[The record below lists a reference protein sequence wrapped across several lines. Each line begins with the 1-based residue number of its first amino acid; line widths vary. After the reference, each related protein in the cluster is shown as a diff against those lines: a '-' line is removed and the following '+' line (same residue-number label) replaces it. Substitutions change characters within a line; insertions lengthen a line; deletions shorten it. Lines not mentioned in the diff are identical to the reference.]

1 MFRIY
6 NLLLFTYF
14 FFHLHASGNIA
25 KYINMKYAYL
35 SYSAIFIF
43 ALLTIVQVYDYFKGG
58 GEAAGELCCDHDHS
72 DEKDKPFYQRWFFYG
87 VFAFPLAAGLFFP
100 IATLDSTIVKSKGF
114 SFKPIEQIE
123 AADHY
128 AQTQYLKPDT
138 SVYYGKEGYDELME
152 KELSKYISKEHIAL
166 RDDQFLKG
174 METIYHFPGDFLG
187 KVIEFD
193 GFAFRGESPDQ
204 RQLFVLRFGVIHC
217 VADSGAFG
225 MLAEFP
231 EETKLQDDDWIHV
244 KGTLSSM
251 YYQPFKATIPVLR
264 VKEWHAIDKPKE
276 PYVYRG
282 Y

>member
-6 NLLLFTYF
+6 ILLLFTFF
-14 FFHLHASGNIA
+14 FFHLHASGNIT

-43 ALLTIVQVYDYFKGG
+43 ALLTIVQAYDYFRR
-58 GEAAGELCCDHDHS
+58 GEESTSEPCCDHDHIH
-72 DEKDKPFYQRWFFYG
+72 EKDKPFYQRGLFYLIF
-87 VFAFPLAAGLFFP
+87 VFPLVAGLFFP
-100 IATLDSTIVKSKGF
+100 VATLDSTIVKSKGF
-114 SFKPIEQIE
+114 SFKPMEQIE

-152 KELSKYISKEHIAL
+152 KELAKYISKQQIVL
-166 RDDQFLKG
+166 DDSQFLKG
-174 METIYHFPGDFLG
+174 METIYDFPGDFLG
-187 KVIEFD
+187 KSIEFD
-193 GFAFRGESPDQ
+193 GFAFHGESTDK

-225 MLAEFP
+225 MLVEFP
-231 EETKLQDDDWIHV
+231 KETNFQDDDWIHV
-244 KGTLSSM
+244 KGTLSSI
-251 YYQPFKATIPVLR
+251 YYQPFKSTIPVLL
-264 VKEWHAIDKPKE
+264 VKEWNPIDKPKD